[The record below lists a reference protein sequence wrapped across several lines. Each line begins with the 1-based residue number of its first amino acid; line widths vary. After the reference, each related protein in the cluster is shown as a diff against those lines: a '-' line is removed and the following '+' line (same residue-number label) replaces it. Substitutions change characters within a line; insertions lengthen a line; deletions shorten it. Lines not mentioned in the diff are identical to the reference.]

1 MRTNCFK
8 MYAHEEMNDTE
19 KRLTP
24 IPVDFVVE
32 QGLKE
37 RTEAK
42 RRPYRKLI
50 TTWAER
56 EGNTELGE
64 MVACR
69 LNTGK
74 EVERLKDLQDL
85 PTTISPK
92 FRKGK
97 KAERLVMIIREIN
110 AKVENDENWTWA
122 LVMKVMLDEGLL
134 MTNIA
139 NKFDRLIISMIPD
152 KGIDTVRKSGDYNV
166 KEDSRSW
173 HEWISNPHD
182 DWKEAAN
189 RSVCEEIYAYF
200 SPLFIEQIS

>member
-56 EGNTELGE
+56 EGCTELGE

>member
-1 MRTNCFK
+1 

-56 EGNTELGE
+56 EGYTELGE

-110 AKVENDENWTWA
+110 ARVENDENWTWA

>member
-42 RRPYRKLI
+42 RRPYRTLI

-56 EGNTELGE
+56 EGCTELGE
-64 MVACR
+64 IVACR

>member
-1 MRTNCFK
+1 

-42 RRPYRKLI
+42 RRPYRRLI

>member
-42 RRPYRKLI
+42 RRPYRRLI

>member
-1 MRTNCFK
+1 

-69 LNTGK
+69 LNTGN